1 MGHDFKISTRICRW
15 KVRDKEGGKE
25 GKRGGGGGK
34 ERIVRRQSKGSEVKV
49 EGGR

>member
-25 GKRGGGGGK
+25 GKRGGGK

>member
-1 MGHDFKISTRICRW
+1 MGRRGS
-15 KVRDKEGGKE
+15 E
-25 GKRGGGGGK
+25 GGGGGK